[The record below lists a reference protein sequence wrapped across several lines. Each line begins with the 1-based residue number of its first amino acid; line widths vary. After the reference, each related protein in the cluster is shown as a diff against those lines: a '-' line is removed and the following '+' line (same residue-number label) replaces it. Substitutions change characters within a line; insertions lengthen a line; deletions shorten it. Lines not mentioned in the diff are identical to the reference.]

1 MPNWY
6 YVDPKT
12 SERRGPFDE
21 RRIRQGYIDGS
32 LSASSLVWREGLAN
46 WIPLRQALDPAG
58 APFPAPGQHPIPY
71 GLRGWMLF
79 DGICTILVS
88 LPLLLLLPWN
98 IPLLVAGIAL
108 LCARATLGRTPYV
121 PEEMIPFLQRLR
133 TVFCAFGWVYV
144 VILLL
149 AIVLFLVGVH
159 TSFEALA
166 DLPAFPSRWL
176 STAP

>member
-21 RRIRQGYIDGS
+21 HAIRQGYIDGT

-46 WIPLRQALDPAG
+46 WIPLRQAIDLSG
-58 APFPAPGQHPIPY
+58 APAPAPGQTLVPY

-108 LCARATLGRTPYV
+108 LCARATLGRTPCV
-121 PEEMIPFLQRLR
+121 QEEMLPFLLRLR
-133 TVFCAFGWVYV
+133 TVFCAVGWTYV
-144 VILLL
+144 VLLVLTL
-149 AIVLFLVGVH
+149 AMFLLGVH
-159 TSFEALA
+159 TAFEDCFGWLA
-166 DLPAFPSRWL
+166 EPR
-176 STAP
+176 